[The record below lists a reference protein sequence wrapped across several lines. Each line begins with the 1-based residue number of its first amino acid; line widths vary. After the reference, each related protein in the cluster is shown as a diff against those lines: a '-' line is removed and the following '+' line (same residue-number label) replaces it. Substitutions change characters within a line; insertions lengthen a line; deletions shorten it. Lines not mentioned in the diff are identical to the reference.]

1 MGSSGSSGGSG
12 AGGTSLASIGL
23 DAYATILKSQG
34 TATAD
39 EFQANKLD
47 EAAKYG
53 ELKAVQTG
61 AQMTRSLVTTM
72 GNIQA
77 VRAAANTDPTSPTGA
92 AILDNQ
98 EQIGNDN
105 KSTVVGSIT
114 AQANQ
119 DKSDAAYYRSAASD
133 ALLAGGVSAA
143 AGILKGIAGL
153 GRPG

>member
-1 MGSSGSSGGSG
+1 MGSAKGDAATGG
-12 AGGTSLASIGL
+12 SLASIGL
-23 DAYATILKSQG
+23 DAYATILKSEG

-77 VRAAANTDPTSPTGA
+77 VRAAANADPTSPTGA
-92 AILDNQ
+92 AIIDNQ
-98 EQIGNDN
+98 EQIGNDQ
-105 KSTVVGSIT
+105 KSTVVGSIVV
-114 AQANQ
+114 QANQ
-119 DKSDAAYYRSAASD
+119 DKSDAAYYRDAASD
-133 ALLAGGVSAA
+133 ALFAGKIGAA
-143 AGILKGIAGL
+143 AGILKGVAKIG
-153 GRPG
+153 GIG